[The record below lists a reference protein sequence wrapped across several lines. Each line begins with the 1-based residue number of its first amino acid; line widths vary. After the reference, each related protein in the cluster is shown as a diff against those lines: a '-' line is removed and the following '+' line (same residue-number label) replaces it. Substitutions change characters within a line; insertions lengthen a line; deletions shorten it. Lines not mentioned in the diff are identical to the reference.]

1 MSEHAIERFVEIF
14 VFLNFLVVGVSHITQ
29 ARAWDEFFAL
39 LRAKGGAGV
48 ICNGLLALTFGSIV
62 VAGHNVWSGLPMVV
76 TLVGWAQLLKGFLHL
91 AVPGLGERSM
101 RMAVTNP
108 LNKFRVG
115 GALLLLINVPIG
127 WLVFSRFV

>member
-1 MSEHAIERFVEIF
+1 MSEHAIERFVDIF

-29 ARAWDEFFAL
+29 ARAWDEFFAM
-39 LRAKGGAGV
+39 LRTKGRAGV
-48 ICNGLLALTFGSIV
+48 MVNGLLALTFGSIV